1 LYQCQNRFIER
12 EKLHILLEKKN
23 EPTNATL
30 NQQIKEKKIGSE
42 SLQNENKKIIY
53 TEPSSEINSLRKQNF
68 LQKQN
73 I

>member
-1 LYQCQNRFIER
+1 M
-12 EKLHILLEKKN
+12 KKN
-23 EPTNATL
+23 SHVDIDDHQSVFEHNKI
-30 NQQIKEKKIGSE
+30 QQIKEKKIGSE